1 MWTLA
6 LDLLPDG
13 VSCSS
18 RRLPLHFLLGMC
30 LPALASAHLL
40 NMTRV
45 AVTLSGQSNVV
56 AKVDLDLSM
65 ATGSTEAYAALLT
78 APVAVQA
85 DALRDLG
92 ERVATWLTFR
102 TGEAALSL
110 RLVRWTLPEVPPEK
124 IGDVTVAAMTEFEYR
139 GVLAPMATTLQ
150 LTTAAQAP
158 IEYPL
163 AISLLIPA
171 ENLTVT
177 RWIELPGTAS
187 RDFVLPPSVNTSVA
201 QGSASADEIDPAL
214 IPSDKTPAPKAA
226 VNAAVVA
233 GVSPVAL
240 QLALIIEAAGQYL
253 WLGFLHILPWG
264 VDHILFVLGL
274 YFLGGGWRPLVS
286 QTTAFTV
293 AHTITLGLSAY
304 GVVSLSPRI
313 VEPLIAFSIACV
325 ALENIFRP
333 RLSPVRLGVVFG
345 FGLLHGL
352 GFASSLAEVPL
363 PADQFFTTLL
373 AFNFGV
379 DFGQL
384 GVLALAF
391 LAVGWARGRDWY
403 RRRIVLPVC
412 GVIAA
417 IGLFWTA
424 QRVLP

>member
-1 MWTLA
+1 LRTLA
-6 LDLLPDG
+6 LDLLAGG

-18 RRLPLHFLLGMC
+18 RRLLLY
-30 LPALASAHLL
+30 LLLWTSFQAVASAHLL

-45 AVTLSGQSNVV
+45 AVTLTGHSNVV
-56 AKVDLDLSM
+56 AKVDLDLTM
-65 ATGSTEAYAALLT
+65 ATGSTEAYAALLA

-92 ERVATWLTFR
+92 EKVATWLTLR
-102 TGEAALSL
+102 TGEIAVSL
-110 RLVRWTLPEVPPEK
+110 RLVRWTLPDVPPDK
-124 IGDVTVAAMTEFEYR
+124 IGDVTVAAMTKFEYR
-139 GVLAPMATTLQ
+139 GVLAPMATALQ
-150 LTTAAQAP
+150 LTTSAQAP
-158 IEYPL
+158 MEYPL

-171 ENLTVT
+171 ENLTLT

-187 RDFVLPPSVNTSVA
+187 RTFVLPDSVNTSVA
-201 QGSASADEIDPAL
+201 RVNVSADDLYPAL
-214 IPSDKTPAPKAA
+214 TLSDKTPEPRAA

-240 QLALIIEAAGQYL
+240 QLALMIEAAGQYL

-264 VDHILFVLGL
+264 ADHILFVLGL

-333 RLSPVRLGVVFG
+333 RLSSVRLGVVFG

-363 PADQFFTTLL
+363 PADQFFITLL

-384 GVLALAF
+384 AVLALAF
-391 LAVGWARGRDWY
+391 LAVGWAQGRDWY
-403 RRRIVLPVC
+403 RVRIVLPVC
-412 GVIAA
+412 SVIAA

-424 QRVLP
+424 QRILP